1 MFNQGH
7 LGMRVELDRDVY
19 FPGDEVKMKLEVS
32 NESVKKARKDPLA
45 FCFVA
50 SRLTFGLLF
59 KQVTGI
65 NVDLRRH
72 MTLRAHHHRFSHS
85 DNAQHLR
92 LEVLAAHPSPIAV
105 IGRRLSKRVFS
116 CLVHRVSRRPRR
128 TAALSSSASRPTSLA
143 SPPRATS
150 SRVWPTLR
158 HSPHTTHDTTRTTHT
173 AHL

>member
-1 MFNQGH
+1 MEHTNRKSFMFNQGH

-92 LEVLAAHPSPIAV
+92 LEVLAAHPFPN
-105 IGRRLSKRVFS
+105 RRN
-116 CLVHRVSRRPRR
+116 
-128 TAALSSSASRPTSLA
+128 
-143 SPPRATS
+143 RA
-150 SRVWPTLR
+150 
-158 HSPHTTHDTTRTTHT
+158 
-173 AHL
+173 